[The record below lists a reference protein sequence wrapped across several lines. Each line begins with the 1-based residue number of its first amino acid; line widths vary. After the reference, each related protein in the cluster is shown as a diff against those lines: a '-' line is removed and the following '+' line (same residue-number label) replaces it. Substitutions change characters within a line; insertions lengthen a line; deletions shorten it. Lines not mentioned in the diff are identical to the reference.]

1 MHPVGCY
8 GLRRSFM
15 DTFWGSLVHLFT
27 IANKEHMLWCIG
39 ILVVMIVLAILHH
52 VWRGHDNKIK
62 IWRWLC
68 LLPFLV
74 CVVHFLI
81 YCLPVP
87 MLFTSFISMYL
98 IGLLALLPMITAKRR
113 IGHRV
118 IATIVGILTGVFGIY
133 FCLSAPQVYNFA
145 RQSYMQAFHSAVIT
159 MDKTYVLKE
168 WKEVDFD
175 ALEAKYMPMVQ
186 EAEAAQDPA
195 KYYDAVKS
203 FFCELHD
210 GHVGGMYFYDDETY
224 KSTYQQH
231 EYGLAMV
238 QLDNGDVIAVC
249 TDDAVHKFGIEDG
262 TVITKWNGK
271 PVLQAAE
278 EDVAF
283 HSAPVK
289 ANDDRISLFNLSSV
303 GGDTVEITFLDKSG
317 KEKTETLSDLGEM
330 HTFGEA
336 FSAFTQEPEYESQ
349 EEYMAY
355 YGENFSTKMLDD
367 KVGYLV
373 LREEATDNGVQ
384 DILGYMT
391 GNHKWAREMFRE
403 KLCDLKAQGMEYLV
417 IDLRNNGG
425 GLDEIA
431 TALCDLLTDQDYT
444 GQNLG
449 IRKNGA
455 YQIVSEHGIHGDG
468 EFADLQVVALTNF
481 ECLSAGDGAA
491 LYLSKLPNVTLAGIT
506 DPCGCNME
514 TGGNIFLSGGTIV
527 ISYPIGLVLDG
538 NNEPNIDTR
547 ADRISRNPVEE
558 RIPLDYDAAMK
569 IFCDKQDYELDWAV
583 AYLKEK

>member
-1 MHPVGCY
+1 
-8 GLRRSFM
+8 M
-15 DTFWGSLVHLFT
+15 DTFFGSLVHLFMT
-27 IANKEHMLWCIG
+27 ANKVHMLWCIG

-52 VWRGHDNKIK
+52 VWRGYDNKIK
-62 IWRWLC
+62 VWRWLC
-68 LLPFLV
+68 LIPLV
-74 CVVHFLI
+74 ICSVHFLI
-81 YCLPVP
+81 YCLSFP
-87 MLFTSFISMYL
+87 MLLTFFISMYL
-98 IGLLALLPMITAKRR
+98 IGLLALLPMITARR
-113 IGHRV
+113 PIGSRV
-118 IATIVGILTGVFGIY
+118 MCTIVGILSGVLGLY
-133 FCLSAPQVYNFA
+133 FFASAPHVYNYA
-145 RQSYMQAFHSAVIT
+145 NQSYTQAFRSAVKT
-159 MDKTYVLKE
+159 MDRTYVLKE

-175 ALEAKYMPMVQ
+175 ALEAKYMPLVQ
-186 EAEAAQDPA
+186 EAEDAQDPA
-195 KYYDAVKS
+195 KYYDAVKQ

-224 KSTYQQH
+224 KSAYQQH

-249 TDDAVHKFGIEDG
+249 TTDEVHELGIEDG

-271 PVLQAAE
+271 PVLQAAQ
-278 EDVAF
+278 EDTAF

-289 ANDDRISLFNLSSV
+289 GNDDRISLFNLSGV
-303 GGDTVEITFLDKSG
+303 GGDTVEVTFVDKSG
-317 KEKTETLSDLGEM
+317 SEQTATLSDLGEM
-330 HTFGEA
+330 HTLSEA
-336 FSAFTQEPEYESQ
+336 FSAFTQEPDDSDSD
-349 EEYMAY
+349 AY
-355 YGENFSTKMLDD
+355 NAYWDSNFSTKMLDD

-373 LREEATDNGVQ
+373 LREEGTDSEVQ

-403 KLCDLKAQGMEYLV
+403 KLRDLKAQGMEYLV

-444 GQNLG
+444 GQNPG
-449 IRKNGA
+449 IRKNGT

-468 EFADLQVVALTNF
+468 EFADLKVVALTNF
-481 ECLSAGDGAA
+481 ECASAGDGAS

-514 TGGNIFLSGGTIV
+514 TGGHIVLSGGTVV
-527 ISYPIGLVLDG
+527 IRYPVGLILDG
-538 NNEPNIDTR
+538 NGEPNIDTR
-547 ADRISRNPVEE
+547 ADRVSRNPVEE

-569 IFCDKQDYELDWAV
+569 IFRDKEDYELEWAV
-583 AYLKEK
+583 AYLEGK

>member
-1 MHPVGCY
+1 MG
-8 GLRRSFM
+8 
-15 DTFWGSLVHLFT
+15 TFWGSLVHLFMT
-27 IANKEHMLWCIG
+27 ANKVHMLWCIG

-52 VWRGHDNKIK
+52 SWRGYDNKIK
-62 IWRWLC
+62 VWRWLC

-87 MLFTSFISMYL
+87 MLFTSFVSMYL

-118 IATIVGILTGVFGIY
+118 MATIVGIFTGVFGIY
-133 FCLSAPQVYNFA
+133 FCLSSPQVYNYA
-145 RQSYMQAFHSAVIT
+145 RQSYTEAFHSAVKT
-159 MDKTYVLKE
+159 MDRTYILKE

-195 KYYDAVKS
+195 KYYDAVKL

-224 KSTYQQH
+224 KSAYQQH

-249 TDDAVHKFGIEDG
+249 TADEVHKLGIEDG
-262 TVITKWNGK
+262 TIITKWNGK

-289 ANDDRISLFNLSSV
+289 ANDDRLSLFNLSGV
-303 GGDTVEITFLDKSG
+303 GGDTVEVTFVDESG
-317 KEKTETLSDLGEM
+317 SEQTATLSDLGQM
-330 HTFGEA
+330 HTLGEA
-336 FSAFTQEPEYESQ
+336 FSAFSQ
-349 EEYMAY
+349 QPNFKSMEEYQAY
-355 YGENFSTKMLDD
+355 MEQNFSTKMLND

-373 LREEATDNGVQ
+373 LRSEGTDNGVQ
-384 DILGYMT
+384 DIFGYMI

-403 KLCDLKAQGMEYLV
+403 KLRDLKSQGMEYLV
-417 IDLRNNGG
+417 IDLRNNEGG
-425 GLDEIA
+425 VDEIA
-431 TALCDLLTDQDYT
+431 GALTSLLTDQDWP
-444 GQNLG
+444 GCNPG
-449 IRKNGA
+449 IRKGGTYVLA
-455 YQIVSEHGIHGDG
+455 SDHAIRGDG
-468 EFADLQVVALTNF
+468 EFANLPVVALTNY
-481 ECLSAGDGAA
+481 ECCSAGDGAS
-491 LYLSKLPNVTLAGIT
+491 LYLSRLPNVTLAGIT

-514 TGGNIFLSGGTIV
+514 TGGNIFLSGGTV
-527 ISYPIGLVLDG
+527 LISYPVGLVLDG

-547 ADRISRNPVEE
+547 ADRVSRNPVEE
-558 RIPLDYDAAMK
+558 RIPLDYDAAMM
-569 IFCDKQDYELDWAV
+569 IFRDKEDYELDWAMQ
-583 AYLKEK
+583 YLENGNQ